1 MVDNINWA
9 TQRLQAV
16 VNEFPEQQHVLLR
29 HKNVPSEQSY
39 SKATNPNS
47 NRAYNNNN
55 IIV

>member
-1 MVDNINWA
+1 MVDNTNWA

-16 VNEFPEQQHVLLR
+16 VNEFPEQQHILLR

>member
-9 TQRLQAV
+9 TQRLQTV
-16 VNEFPEQQHVLLR
+16 VNKFPEQQYILLR
-29 HKNVPSEQSY
+29 HKNVPREQSY
-39 SKATNPNS
+39 SEAANPNS